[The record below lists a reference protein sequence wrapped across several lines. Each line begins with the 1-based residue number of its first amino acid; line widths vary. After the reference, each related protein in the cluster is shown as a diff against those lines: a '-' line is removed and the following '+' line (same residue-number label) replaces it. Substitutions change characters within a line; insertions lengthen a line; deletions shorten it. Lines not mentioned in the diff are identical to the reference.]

1 MLALVLSG
9 AGNFGPMQVGALEML
24 LEQEFHPD
32 IVVGTSAGALNAVY
46 FASDPTHAGLNRLA
60 DAWRAVGDNEV
71 GMPSLFSG
79 IRRLITRQDGL
90 IDSQMLAEFIQE
102 QLPSGVR
109 TFGQLAAKQGIRA
122 YTAAICIKTGRLVV
136 FGDRDDDVVLDG
148 VMAST
153 AIPPYFP
160 PWESGGHRYLDGGV
174 LSKLPVRAAFERG
187 ATEVVAIDITHT
199 LGPLEGAHGMIGIGG
214 YSLSLMM
221 EHQTETEIEWV
232 TAAGI
237 PVYRI
242 RLAVPSDMQFWDFS
256 QPDRLISRGREL
268 AQDKFESKPLKLHP
282 AWRLWINRA
291 SARLRSR
298 RTGTLSEPES

>member
-9 AGNFGPMQVGALEML
+9 AGNFGSMQVGVLEVL
-24 LEQEFHPD
+24 LEEGFHPE
-32 IVVGTSAGALNAVY
+32 IVVGTSAGSLNAVY
-46 FASDPTHAGLNRLA
+46 FASDPTLAGISRLA
-60 DAWRAVGDNEV
+60 DAWRSVGENEV
-71 GMPSLFSG
+71 GMPSLISG
-79 IRRLITRQDGL
+79 VRRLITRQDGL
-90 IDSQMLAEFIQE
+90 IDSQLLAEFVQE
-102 QLPSGVR
+102 RLPSGVK
-109 TFGQLAAKQGIRA
+109 TFGQLATKQGIRA
-122 YTAAICIKTGRLVV
+122 YTVAICIETGRLEV
-136 FGDRDDDVVLDG
+136 FGDHDDDVVLDG

-160 PWESGGHRYLDGGV
+160 PWESSGYRYLDGGV

-187 ATEVVAIDITHT
+187 ATEVIAIDITHT

-221 EHQTETEIEWV
+221 EYQTETEIEWV

-237 PVYRI
+237 PIYRI

-268 AQDKFESKPLKLHP
+268 ARSKLDSEPLRLLP
-282 AWRLWINRA
+282 SWRLWFSRA

-298 RTGTLSEPES
+298 RTGTISEPES